1 MSIGKGIQLSTGFD
15 LNAKSPLD
23 NREWFKT
30 IRERDSLPDINLYN
44 GLKCYVDETKK
55 NYQYI
60 DGAWLDR
67 GNGDSGGNT
76 TISNASDI
84 PITDANNNFEATNV
98 EGALNELV
106 DKIDNHTSPSGDG
119 KSVKE
124 IEYGTTEPT
133 DENISIWVD
142 TTNDNGVTSSFS
154 DALIQE
160 IMGAISNL
168 NKQIADL
175 KEKNKKLE
183 ERVAWLELNGGGSGG
198 GDKPDKPDIPDPPI
212 EPETNDTI
220 MINERSEVLTFED
233 GSIMIFEVP
242 VIEPETYDTVMTNE
256 NNEVLTFEDGTVM
269 IFEIPPEVIETY
281 DSVMV
286 DEDNNI
292 LTFEDGSIMIF
303 EVPPEVTETYDT
315 IMVDEDNNVLT
326 FEDGSI
332 MCFDLAESISYD
344 IVLSDENEDI
354 FTFEDGTIMCFDI
367 NTTEV
372 SIEMVNENHE
382 TLTFEDGSIM
392 CFDIL
397 QGSVPS
403 TNNSEMLIFED
414 GSTMVFED
422 DSIMCF
428 SIEETFDTI
437 LINELEE
444 IMMFENEDIMKF

>member
-1 MSIGKGIQLSTGFD
+1 MIGKGIQLSTGFD
-15 LNAKSPLD
+15 LNAKAPLD

-30 IRERDSLPDINLYN
+30 ITERDALPDINLYE
-44 GLKCYVDETKK
+44 GLRCFVEETKH

-60 DGAWLDR
+60 DGEWIDKDIN
-67 GNGDSGGNT
+67 NGSG
-76 TISNASDI
+76 TIISDASDI
-84 PITDANNNFEATNV
+84 LIKDEYDKFEATNV

-106 DKIDNHTSPSGDG
+106 DKIDNYTPPPIPSEGE
-119 KSVKE
+119 SIKE
-124 IEYGTTEPT
+124 IEYGTTEPI

-233 GSIMIFEVP
+233 G
-242 VIEPETYDTVMTNE
+242 
-256 NNEVLTFEDGTVM
+256 G
-269 IFEIPPEVIETY
+269 
-281 DSVMV
+281 
-286 DEDNNI
+286 
-292 LTFEDGSIMIF
+292 IMIF

-315 IMVDEDNNVLT
+315 IMVDEDNNMLT
-326 FEDGSI
+326 FEDGTI

-367 NTTEV
+367 NATEV

>member
-1 MSIGKGIQLSTGFD
+1 MSIGKGIKLSTGFD

-30 IRERDSLPDINLYN
+30 IRERDSLPDINLYE
-44 GLKCYVDETKK
+44 GLRCFVEETKH

-60 DGAWLDR
+60 DGKWIDKDINT
-67 GNGDSGGNT
+67 GSG
-76 TISNASDI
+76 TIISDASDI
-84 PITDANNNFEATNV
+84 LIKDERDKFKATNV

-106 DKIDNHTSPSGDG
+106 DKIDNHTPPSGG
-119 KSVKE
+119 GESVKE

-269 IFEIPPEVIETY
+269 IFEIPPEV
-281 DSVMV
+281 
-286 DEDNNI
+286 
-292 LTFEDGSIMIF
+292 
-303 EVPPEVTETYDT
+303 TETYDT

-326 FEDGSI
+326 FEDGTI

-367 NTTEV
+367 NATEV

>member
-15 LNAKSPLD
+15 LNAKAPLD

-30 IRERDSLPDINLYN
+30 IRERDSLPDINLYE
-44 GLKCYVDETKK
+44 GLRCFVEETKH

-60 DGAWLDR
+60 DGKWIDKDINT
-67 GNGDSGGNT
+67 GSG
-76 TISNASDI
+76 TIISDASDI
-84 PITDANNNFEATNV
+84 LIKDERDKFKATNV

-106 DKIDNHTSPSGDG
+106 DKIDNHTPPSGG
-119 KSVKE
+119 GESVKE

-233 GSIMIFEVP
+233 GSIMIFEIP

-269 IFEIPPEVIETY
+269 IFEIPPEV
-281 DSVMV
+281 
-286 DEDNNI
+286 
-292 LTFEDGSIMIF
+292 
-303 EVPPEVTETYDT
+303 TETYDT

-326 FEDGSI
+326 FEDGTI

-367 NTTEV
+367 NATEV

>member
-15 LNAKSPLD
+15 LNAKAPLD

-30 IRERDSLPDINLYN
+30 IRERDSLPDINLYE
-44 GLKCYVDETKK
+44 GLRCFVEETKH

-60 DGAWLDR
+60 DGKWIDK
-67 GNGDSGGNT
+67 DINT
-76 TISNASDI
+76 GSETIISDASDI
-84 PITDANNNFEATNV
+84 LIKDERDKFKATNV

-106 DKIDNHTSPSGDG
+106 DKIDNHTPPSGDG
-119 KSVKE
+119 ESVKE

-212 EPETNDTI
+212 EPET
-220 MINERSEVLTFED
+220 
-233 GSIMIFEVP
+233 
-242 VIEPETYDTVMTNE
+242 YDTVMTNE

-281 DSVMV
+281 DSIMV

-326 FEDGSI
+326 FEDGTI

-367 NTTEV
+367 NATEV

>member
-1 MSIGKGIQLSTGFD
+1 MSIGKGIKLSTGFD

-30 IRERDSLPDINLYN
+30 IRERDSLPDINLYE
-44 GLKCYVDETKK
+44 GLRCFVEETKH

-60 DGAWLDR
+60 DGKWIDKDINT
-67 GNGDSGGNT
+67 GSG
-76 TISNASDI
+76 TIISDASDI
-84 PITDANNNFEATNV
+84 LIKDERDKFKATNV

-106 DKIDNHTSPSGDG
+106 DKIDNHTPPSGG
-119 KSVKE
+119 GESVKE

-198 GDKPDKPDIPDPPI
+198 GDKPDIPDPPI

-292 LTFEDGSIMIF
+292 LTFEDGSIM
-303 EVPPEVTETYDT
+303 
-315 IMVDEDNNVLT
+315 
-326 FEDGSI
+326 
-332 MCFDLAESISYD
+332 CFDLAESISYD

-354 FTFEDGTIMCFDI
+354 FTFEDGTIMCFDM
-367 NTTEV
+367 NATEV

>member
-15 LNAKSPLD
+15 LNAKAPLD

-30 IRERDSLPDINLYN
+30 IRERDSLPDINLYE
-44 GLKCYVDETKK
+44 GLRCFVEETKH

-60 DGAWLDR
+60 DGKWIDKDINT
-67 GNGDSGGNT
+67 GSG
-76 TISNASDI
+76 TIISDASDI
-84 PITDANNNFEATNV
+84 LIKDERDKFKATNV

-106 DKIDNHTSPSGDG
+106 DKIDNHTPPSGDG
-119 KSVKE
+119 ESVKE

-281 DSVMV
+281 D
-286 DEDNNI
+286 
-292 LTFEDGSIMIF
+292 
-303 EVPPEVTETYDT
+303 T

-326 FEDGSI
+326 FEDGTI

-367 NTTEV
+367 NATEV

>member
-1 MSIGKGIQLSTGFD
+1 MSIGKGIKLSTGFD

-30 IRERDSLPDINLYN
+30 IRERDSLPDINLYE
-44 GLKCYVDETKK
+44 GLRCFVEETKH

-60 DGAWLDR
+60 DGKWIDKDINT
-67 GNGDSGGNT
+67 GSG
-76 TISNASDI
+76 TIISDASDI
-84 PITDANNNFEATNV
+84 LIKDECDKFKATNV

-106 DKIDNHTSPSGDG
+106 DKIDNHTPPSGG
-119 KSVKE
+119 GESVKE

-269 IFEIPPEVIETY
+269 IFEIPPEV
-281 DSVMV
+281 
-286 DEDNNI
+286 
-292 LTFEDGSIMIF
+292 
-303 EVPPEVTETYDT
+303 TETYDT

-326 FEDGSI
+326 FEDGTI

-367 NTTEV
+367 NATEV

>member
-1 MSIGKGIQLSTGFD
+1 MSIGKGIKLSTGFD

-30 IRERDSLPDINLYN
+30 IRERDSLPDINLYE
-44 GLKCYVDETKK
+44 GLRCFVEETKH

-60 DGAWLDR
+60 DGKWIDKDINT
-67 GNGDSGGNT
+67 GSG
-76 TISNASDI
+76 TIISDASDI
-84 PITDANNNFEATNV
+84 LIKDERDKFKATNV

-106 DKIDNHTSPSGDG
+106 DKIDNHTPPSGG
-119 KSVKE
+119 GESVKE

-242 VIEPETYDTVMTNE
+242 
-256 NNEVLTFEDGTVM
+256 
-269 IFEIPPEVIETY
+269 
-281 DSVMV
+281 
-286 DEDNNI
+286 
-292 LTFEDGSIMIF
+292 
-303 EVPPEVTETYDT
+303 PEVTETYDS

-326 FEDGSI
+326 FEDGTI

-367 NTTEV
+367 NATEV

>member
-1 MSIGKGIQLSTGFD
+1 MIGKGIQLSTGFD
-15 LNAKSPLD
+15 LNAKAPLD

-60 DGAWLDR
+60 DGKWIDKDINT
-67 GNGDSGGNT
+67 GSG
-76 TISNASDI
+76 TIISDASDI
-84 PITDANNNFEATNV
+84 LIKDERDKFKATNV

-106 DKIDNHTSPSGDG
+106 DKIDNHTPPSGDG
-119 KSVKE
+119 ESVKE
-124 IEYGTTEPT
+124 IEYGTTEPI

-233 GSIMIFEVP
+233 G
-242 VIEPETYDTVMTNE
+242 
-256 NNEVLTFEDGTVM
+256 G
-269 IFEIPPEVIETY
+269 
-281 DSVMV
+281 
-286 DEDNNI
+286 
-292 LTFEDGSIMIF
+292 IMIF

-315 IMVDEDNNVLT
+315 IMVDEDNNMLT
-326 FEDGSI
+326 FEDGTI

-367 NTTEV
+367 NATEV

-397 QGSVPS
+397 QGSVSS